1 MTPERIITAATVT
14 SGDKPDGPELEELVR
29 KSRKAGI
36 KVETVIG
43 DAAYSGKDNLKL
55 ANRKDNNGKENFRL
69 VSKLNPVIT
78 NGNKKEIEDEFIYN
92 KDAGTF
98 QCKAGH
104 LADTC
109 RIVKET
115 RDNKNSRYEYAFF
128 VHKCRQCTFKEE
140 CNPECKKAK
149 RYRITIL
156 SDEHKK

>member
-1 MTPERIITAATVT
+1 MENTKEELYKSKDEDAKTGHKAKDSSFFGYKTHIRMTPERIITAATVT

-55 ANRKDNNGKENFRL
+55 ANRKYNNGKENFRL

-92 KDAGTF
+92 KDNGTF
-98 QCKAGH
+98 QSKAGH
-104 LADTC
+104 LADT
-109 RIVKET
+109 
-115 RDNKNSRYEYAFF
+115 
-128 VHKCRQCTFKEE
+128 
-140 CNPECKKAK
+140 
-149 RYRITIL
+149 
-156 SDEHKK
+156 